1 MNQAAMQDFG
11 KLVLRIA
18 LGALILLHGIS
29 KLKNG
34 LGPIEGMVV
43 AHGFPGFVAYGVLIG
58 EVLAP
63 LMLLFGFHARI
74 GAVIVAVNMLF
85 AFVLAH
91 MGQLGQLNDQGGWAL
106 ELQGMFLFTA
116 IAIVLIGPG
125 RYAINQR

>member
-43 AHGFPGFVAYGVLIG
+43 AYGLPGFIAYGVLLG

-63 LMLLFGFHARI
+63 LMLLFGAYARI
-74 GAVIVAVNMLF
+74 GAAIVAVNMLF
-85 AFVLAH
+85 ALALAH
-91 MGQLGQLNDQGGWAL
+91 VGQLGQLNDQGGWAL

-116 IAIVLIGPG
+116 IAVALIGPG